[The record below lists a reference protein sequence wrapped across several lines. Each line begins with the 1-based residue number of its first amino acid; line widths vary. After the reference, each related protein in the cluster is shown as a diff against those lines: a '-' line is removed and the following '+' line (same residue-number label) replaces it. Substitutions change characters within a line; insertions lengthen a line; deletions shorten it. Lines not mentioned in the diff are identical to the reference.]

1 MAVTAAPHG
10 RVPGCVDVEQGKI
23 YRQVSA
29 GMELNLLCFSQSKLV
44 ALINSPVNQEAQR
57 IHCCGPCSGALV
69 RPTQSSVDHYEDVR
83 LPLSMID

>member
-29 GMELNLLCFSQSKLV
+29 GMKLNLLCFSQSNLL
-44 ALINSPVNQEAQR
+44 ALINSPLVDRHNVFIAADHVQVRA
-57 IHCCGPCSGALV
+57 CG
-69 RPTQSSVDHYEDVR
+69 
-83 LPLSMID
+83 

>member
-29 GMELNLLCFSQSKLV
+29 GMKLNLLCFSQSNLV
-44 ALINSPVNQEAQR
+44 ALINSPLADRNNVFIAADHVQVRA
-57 IHCCGPCSGALV
+57 CG
-69 RPTQSSVDHYEDVR
+69 
-83 LPLSMID
+83 

>member
-29 GMELNLLCFSQSKLV
+29 GIELNLLWFSQSNFV
-44 ALINSPVNQEAQR
+44 ALINSRLVNRNDVFIAADHVQAR
-57 IHCCGPCSGALV
+57 ACGRLN
-69 RPTQSSVDHYEDVR
+69 RPWIVTKPFDFTF
-83 LPLSMID
+83 

>member
-29 GMELNLLCFSQSKLV
+29 GMKLNLLCFSQSNLV
-44 ALINSPVNQEAQR
+44 ALINSPLVDRNNVFIAADHVQVRA
-57 IHCCGPCSGALV
+57 CG
-69 RPTQSSVDHYEDVR
+69 
-83 LPLSMID
+83 

>member
-29 GMELNLLCFSQSKLV
+29 GMKLNLLCFSQSNLV
-44 ALINSPVNQEAQR
+44 ALINSPPRRARLIDRNNVFIAADHVQVRA
-57 IHCCGPCSGALV
+57 CG
-69 RPTQSSVDHYEDVR
+69 
-83 LPLSMID
+83 

>member
-29 GMELNLLCFSQSKLV
+29 GMKLNLLCFSQSKLV
-44 ALINSPVNQEAQR
+44 ALINSPLTDRNNVFIAADHVQVR
-57 IHCCGPCSGALV
+57 TCG
-69 RPTQSSVDHYEDVR
+69 
-83 LPLSMID
+83 